1 MKDQVQL
8 IHLFNKY
15 LANEC
20 SLEEV
25 KELMAYFNAEQSEIL
40 EESILDEFENL
51 AFETEIG
58 GALPPR
64 VFENIK
70 ARIATVKSQPVPKV
84 LWTKWIAAASVLL
97 VLGLGLFFYKTNGP
111 VSTQSIYV
119 NDINPGNNGATLTLA
134 NGEKI
139 SINEVNAGKI
149 AQQSGVQISKTADG
163 QIIYLMSGE
172 IGEQS
177 RDGEIAYNELATT
190 RGEQTQ
196 LRLPDGSVVFLN
208 AASSLKFPA
217 SFARLKERKVELTGE
232 AYFEV
237 AKDKLRPFIVKN
249 EKQEVKVLGT
259 HFNVNAYQ
267 EEPAV
272 KTTLLEGSI
281 RLSVMQDTRLL
292 KPGQQAAYTNNKL
305 SIAEVD
311 VDKAVA
317 WKNAKFVFE
326 DENIESVMRKLARW
340 YNVEVFYQDNVSDRT
355 FTGSIS
361 RYDKISKIL
370 DKISYIEAV
379 KFKVEGRRITV
390 MK

>member
-1 MKDQVQL
+1 LKDQVQL